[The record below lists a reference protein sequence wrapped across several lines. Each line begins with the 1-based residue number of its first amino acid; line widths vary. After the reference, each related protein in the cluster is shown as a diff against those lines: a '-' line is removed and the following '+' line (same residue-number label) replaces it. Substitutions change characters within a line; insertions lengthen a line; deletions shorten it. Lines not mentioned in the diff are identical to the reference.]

1 MKKYLILILVPAFF
15 ACSQGGEKKTALAD
29 SLSTINENI
38 KNELAV
44 KEELLSSKE
53 VAMNEFIKSFN
64 EIQANLN
71 EIKEKQKIIS
81 TKSEGVEFKNNNKD
95 QIISD
100 IQSIY
105 DLLDKNKKQASNLS
119 KKLKNSNLQADEIRL
134 AVSNLTNQVNDKE
147 NEITKL
153 KSNLEK
159 LHIDFANLKI
169 RYYDEVEESNMKT
182 EKLNT
187 AYYLI
192 GSNKDLT
199 EKGVITKSGGFIG
212 LGKVAQLNQSLNK
225 NYFTKIDVTQTSEIP
240 IHGDKV
246 KLVSIHPADS
256 YKLIEGSASIDKI
269 VILNQ
274 EKFWSVSKYLIIASE
289 KKKSKK

>member
-1 MKKYLILILVPAFF
+1 MKKYLILALIPAIF
-15 ACSQGGEKKTALAD
+15 ACTQGGNKQTALAD
-29 SLSTINENI
+29 SLSAVNENI
-38 KNELAV
+38 KNELSV
-44 KEELLSSKE
+44 KEELLISKE

-81 TKSEGVEFKNNNKD
+81 TKSEGVELKNNNKD

-105 DLLDKNKKQASNLS
+105 DLLDKNKKQAANLS

-134 AVSNLTNQVNDKE
+134 AVSNLTTQVNDKE

-169 RYYDEVEESNMKT
+169 RFYDEVEESNMKT

-199 EKGVITKSGGFIG
+199 EKGVITESGGFIG
-212 LGKVAQLNQSLNK
+212 LGKLAQLNESLNK

-274 EKFWSVSKYLIIASE
+274 EKFWSVSKYLIIATK
-289 KKKSKK
+289 KKKSK

>member
-1 MKKYLILILVPAFF
+1 MKKYLILILVPVFF
-15 ACSQGGEKKTALAD
+15 ACSQGSEKQTALAD
-29 SLSTINENI
+29 SLSAVNENI
-38 KNELAV
+38 KNELSV
-44 KEELLSSKE
+44 KEELLISKE

-81 TKSEGVEFKNNNKD
+81 TKSEGVELKNNNKD

-105 DLLDKNKKQASNLS
+105 DLLDKNKKQAANLS
-119 KKLKNSNLQADEIRL
+119 KKLKSSNLQADEIRL
-134 AVSNLTNQVNDKE
+134 AVSNLTTQVNDKE

-169 RYYDEVEESNMKT
+169 RFYDEVEESNMKT

-199 EKGVITKSGGFIG
+199 EKGVITESGGFIG
-212 LGKVAQLNQSLNK
+212 LGKLAQLNESLNK
-225 NYFTKIDVTQTSEIP
+225 NYFTKIDITQTSEIP

-274 EKFWSVSKYLIIASE
+274 EKFWSVSKYLIIATK
-289 KKKSKK
+289 KKKSK

>member
-1 MKKYLILILVPAFF
+1 MKKYLILALIPAIF
-15 ACSQGGEKKTALAD
+15 ACTQGGNKQTALAD
-29 SLSTINENI
+29 SLSTVNDNI

-44 KEELLSSKE
+44 KEELLINKE

-81 TKSEGVEFKNNNKD
+81 TKSEGVELKNNNKD
-95 QIISD
+95 QIIND

-105 DLLDKNKKQASNLS
+105 DLLDKNKKQAANLS
-119 KKLKNSNLQADEIRL
+119 KKLKSSNLQADEIRL
-134 AVSNLTNQVNDKE
+134 AVSNLTTQVNDKE

-169 RYYDEVEESNMKT
+169 RFYDEVEESNMKT

-199 EKGVITKSGGFIG
+199 EKGVITESGGFIG
-212 LGKVAQLNQSLNK
+212 LGKLAQLNESLNK
-225 NYFTKIDVTQTSEIP
+225 NYFTKVDVTQTSEIP

-274 EKFWSVSKYLIIASE
+274 EKFWSVSKYLIIATK
-289 KKKSKK
+289 KKKSK

>member
-1 MKKYLILILVPAFF
+1 MKKYLILALIPAIF
-15 ACSQGGEKKTALAD
+15 ACTQGGNKQTALAD
-29 SLSTINENI
+29 SLSAVNENI
-38 KNELAV
+38 KNELSV
-44 KEELLSSKE
+44 KEELLISKE

-81 TKSEGVEFKNNNKD
+81 TKSEGVELKNNNKD

-105 DLLDKNKKQASNLS
+105 DLLDKNKKQAANLS

-134 AVSNLTNQVNDKE
+134 AVSNLTTQVNDKE

-169 RYYDEVEESNMKT
+169 RFYDEVEESNMKT

-199 EKGVITKSGGFIG
+199 EKGVITESGGFIG
-212 LGKVAQLNQSLNK
+212 LGKLAQLNESLNK
-225 NYFTKIDVTQTSEIP
+225 NYFTKIDITQTSEIP

-274 EKFWSVSKYLIIASE
+274 EKFWSVSKYLIITTK
-289 KKKSKK
+289 KKKSK

>member
-1 MKKYLILILVPAFF
+1 MKKYLILALIPAIF
-15 ACSQGGEKKTALAD
+15 ACTQGGNKQTALAD
-29 SLSTINENI
+29 SLSAVNENI
-38 KNELAV
+38 KNELSV
-44 KEELLSSKE
+44 KEELLSNKE

-81 TKSEGVEFKNNNKD
+81 TKSEGVELKNNNKD

-105 DLLDKNKKQASNLS
+105 DLLDKNKKQAANLS

-134 AVSNLTNQVNDKE
+134 AVSNLTTQVNDKE

-169 RYYDEVEESNMKT
+169 RFYDEVEESNMKT

-192 GSNKDLT
+192 GSNKDLI
-199 EKGVITKSGGFIG
+199 EKGVITESGGFIG
-212 LGKVAQLNQSLNK
+212 LGKLAQLNESLNK
-225 NYFTKIDVTQTSEIP
+225 NYFTKIDLTQTSEIP

-274 EKFWSVSKYLIIASE
+274 EKFWSVSKYLIIATK
-289 KKKSKK
+289 KKKSK

>member
-1 MKKYLILILVPAFF
+1 MKKYLILALIPAIF
-15 ACSQGGEKKTALAD
+15 ACTQGGNKQTALAD
-29 SLSTINENI
+29 SLSAVNENI
-38 KNELAV
+38 KNELSV
-44 KEELLSSKE
+44 KEELLISKE

-81 TKSEGVEFKNNNKD
+81 TKSEGVELKNNNKD

-105 DLLDKNKKQASNLS
+105 DLLDKNKKQAANLS

-134 AVSNLTNQVNDKE
+134 AVSNLTTQVNDKE

-169 RYYDEVEESNMKT
+169 RFYDEVEESNMKT

-199 EKGVITKSGGFIG
+199 EKGVITESGGFIG
-212 LGKVAQLNQSLNK
+212 LGKLAQLNESLNK
-225 NYFTKIDVTQTSEIP
+225 NYFTKVDVTQTSEIP

-274 EKFWSVSKYLIIASE
+274 EKFWSVSKYLIIATK
-289 KKKSKK
+289 KKKSK

>member
-1 MKKYLILILVPAFF
+1 MKKYLILALIPAIF
-15 ACSQGGEKKTALAD
+15 ACTQGGNKQTALAD
-29 SLSTINENI
+29 SLSAVNENI
-38 KNELAV
+38 KNELSV
-44 KEELLSSKE
+44 KEELLISKE

-81 TKSEGVEFKNNNKD
+81 TKSEGVELKNNNKD
-95 QIISD
+95 QIIND

-105 DLLDKNKKQASNLS
+105 DLLDKNKKQAANLS
-119 KKLKNSNLQADEIRL
+119 KKLKSSNLQADEIRL
-134 AVSNLTNQVNDKE
+134 AVSNLTTQVNDKE

-169 RYYDEVEESNMKT
+169 RFYDEVEESNMKT

-199 EKGVITKSGGFIG
+199 EKGVITESGGFIG
-212 LGKVAQLNQSLNK
+212 LGKLAQLNESLNK
-225 NYFTKIDVTQTSEIP
+225 NYFTKVDVTQTSEIP

-274 EKFWSVSKYLIIASE
+274 EKFWSVSKYLIIATK
-289 KKKSKK
+289 KKKSK

>member
-1 MKKYLILILVPAFF
+1 MKKYLILILVPVFF
-15 ACSQGGEKKTALAD
+15 ACSQGSEKKTALAD
-29 SLSTINENI
+29 SLSAVNENI
-38 KNELAV
+38 KNELSV
-44 KEELLSSKE
+44 KEELLISKE

-81 TKSEGVEFKNNNKD
+81 TKSEGVELKNNNKD

-105 DLLDKNKKQASNLS
+105 DLLDKNKKQAANLS

-134 AVSNLTNQVNDKE
+134 AVSNLTTQVNDKE

-169 RYYDEVEESNMKT
+169 RFYDEVEESNMKT

-199 EKGVITKSGGFIG
+199 EKGVITESGGFIG
-212 LGKVAQLNQSLNK
+212 LGKLAQLNESLNK

-274 EKFWSVSKYLIIASE
+274 EKFWSVSKYLIIATK
-289 KKKSKK
+289 KKKSK

>member
-1 MKKYLILILVPAFF
+1 MKKYLILALIPAIF
-15 ACSQGGEKKTALAD
+15 ACTQGGNKQKVLAD
-29 SLSTINENI
+29 SLSAVNENI
-38 KNELAV
+38 KNELSV
-44 KEELLSSKE
+44 KEELLISKE

-81 TKSEGVEFKNNNKD
+81 TKSEGVELKNNNKD

-105 DLLDKNKKQASNLS
+105 DLLDKNKKQAANLS

-134 AVSNLTNQVNDKE
+134 AVSNLTTQVNDKE

-169 RYYDEVEESNMKT
+169 RFYDEVEESNMKT

-199 EKGVITKSGGFIG
+199 EKGVITESGGFIG
-212 LGKVAQLNQSLNK
+212 LGKLAQLNESLNK

-274 EKFWSVSKYLIIASE
+274 EKFWSVSKYLIIATK
-289 KKKSKK
+289 KKKSK

>member
-1 MKKYLILILVPAFF
+1 MKKYLILALIPAIF
-15 ACSQGGEKKTALAD
+15 ACTQGGNKQTALAD
-29 SLSTINENI
+29 SLSAVNENI
-38 KNELAV
+38 KNELSV
-44 KEELLSSKE
+44 KEELLISKE

-81 TKSEGVEFKNNNKD
+81 TKSEGVELKNNNKD

-105 DLLDKNKKQASNLS
+105 DLLDKNKKQAANLS

-134 AVSNLTNQVNDKE
+134 AVSNLTTQVNDKE

-169 RYYDEVEESNMKT
+169 RFYDEVEESNMKT

-192 GSNKDLT
+192 GSNKDLI
-199 EKGVITKSGGFIG
+199 EKGVITESGGFIG
-212 LGKVAQLNQSLNK
+212 LGKLAQLNESLNK
-225 NYFTKIDVTQTSEIP
+225 NYFTKIDLTQTSEIP

-274 EKFWSVSKYLIIASE
+274 EKFWSVSKYLIIATK
-289 KKKSKK
+289 KKKSK